1 MDNRL
6 KASELIVEKDGSIYH
21 LRLRPE
27 DLADRIILVGDPGRV
42 PLVSSFFDT
51 LEMKRSNREFVTHTG
66 VYHGQRITV
75 LSTGIGTDNIDIVMN
90 EVDAL
95 KNIDFR
101 TREIRSEP
109 QQLTVV
115 RIGTSGSLQADI
127 PVNTFLLTRKAIGF
141 DGLMHFYAGTAR
153 HADRLFAENLM
164 KELDWPEIWNTPY
177 VFDADEELTKK
188 MSGSEVIEGITISA
202 PGFYGPQGRMLRLP
216 TLSPE
221 MNRRISA
228 YTPPGGG
235 KITNYEM
242 ESSAVYG
249 LSRLLGHR
257 AVTLCAIIAN
267 RVTGEALEDYKP
279 LMEKLIK
286 YVLNKLTA

>member
-1 MDNRL
+1 MAHSL
-6 KASELIVEKDGSIYH
+6 QASELIIESDGSIYH

-27 DLADRIILVGDPGRV
+27 DLADRVILVGDPGRV

-51 LEMKRSNREFVTHTG
+51 IEMKRSNREFVTHTG
-66 VYHGQRITV
+66 TCRNKRITV

-90 EVDAL
+90 ELDAL

-101 TREIRSEP
+101 TRKIRSVP

-115 RIGTSGSLQADI
+115 RIGTSGSLQPEI
-127 PVNTFLLTRKAIGF
+127 PVSTFLLSRKAIGF

-153 HADRLFAENLM
+153 HADSLFAENLM
-164 KELDWPEIWNTPY
+164 KELDWPEIWNKPY
-177 VFDADEELTKK
+177 VFDADEELAKK
-188 MSGSEVIEGITISA
+188 MSGPEVIEGITISA

-221 MNRRISA
+221 MNRRISS
-228 YTPPGGG
+228 YTSPGGE

-267 RVTGEALEDYKP
+267 RTTGEALENYKP
-279 LMEKLIK
+279 LMEKLIEH
-286 YVLNKLTA
+286 VLNKLTA